1 LHNHPRFTAKTLFA
15 THYHELS
22 ELAASMPRVKNFNV
36 SVREAQD
43 RVIFLRKLEPGPA
56 AHSFGIHVAQMAGIP
71 LEVVVRA
78 DEVLKHLEQDR
89 QKGGLTQR
97 VRKVP
102 RPVQLSMFGA
112 DNPEAELVY
121 QALQQVEINSLT
133 PMQALMKLAELQMM
147 GKKAN

>member
-1 LHNHPRFTAKTLFA
+1 
-15 THYHELS
+15 
-22 ELAASMPRVKNFNV
+22 MPRVKNFNV